1 MNKKSISSFELAALV
16 NELQFIVGGKLSQIY
31 HQDKMELL
39 FSLHARGKGKQLL
52 KIIPGKFLCLT
63 SEKGDIPLRPTGFC
77 MQLRKYVSNAS
88 INKIEQKN
96 SERIV
101 IFELEKNEKFYLIIE
116 LFSKGNIILT
126 NSEYKIIG
134 TLQRQI
140 WKDRSVKAHEQ
151 YVFPAS
157 DVNWKLLQEKRLKE
171 ILSNSEKRNIAT
183 TLATEVGLGGLYAEE
198 VCKRAGIDKNLLP
211 ADVKKVKEIIGAIKE
226 MLLLIHKSSGL
237 IYENQITPF
246 ELLDE
251 EIKEKRD
258 TYNQAIDTI
267 NPFQKISPYK
277 QRIATI
283 EKTISM
289 QKEAIK
295 KQEDKIELN
304 TRKGEVIYEKYAKLQ
319 KMIDIVDELKKE
331 KGWDEIKASLRKEKK
346 IVSVD
351 LKKKSVV
358 INL

>member
-1 MNKKSISSFELAALV
+1 MD
-16 NELQFIVGGKLSQIY
+16 SQ
-31 HQDKMELL
+31 
-39 FSLHARGKGKQLL
+39 
-52 KIIPGKFLCLT
+52 
-63 SEKGDIPLRPTGFC
+63 
-77 MQLRKYVSNAS
+77 
-88 INKIEQKN
+88 
-96 SERIV
+96 
-101 IFELEKNEKFYLIIE
+101 
-116 LFSKGNIILT
+116 
-126 NSEYKIIG
+126 
-134 TLQRQI
+134 
-140 WKDRSVKAHEQ
+140 
-151 YVFPAS
+151 
-157 DVNWKLLQEKRLKE
+157 
-171 ILSNSEKRNIAT
+171 
-183 TLATEVGLGGLYAEE
+183 VGLGGLYAEE